1 MKNEPIIIENLL
13 EAPIDKVWQALTDN
27 DQMKK
32 WYFNLESFRP
42 EVGFEFRFDGGPDD
56 RVYHHVC
63 KITEVIPG
71 KKLAYSWRYEG
82 YEGLS
87 EVSFELAENDD
98 KTLLKLTHSGLE
110 TFPDNPDFAKAN
122 FIEGWN
128 QIIGTSLKTYVEK

>member
-1 MKNEPIIIENLL
+1 MKNEPIIIEILL
-13 EAPIDKVWQALTDN
+13 NASVDKVWQALTDN
-27 DQMKK
+27 DQMQK
-32 WYFNLESFRP
+32 WYFKLESFRP

-63 KITEVIPG
+63 KITKVIPG

-98 KTLLKLTHSGLE
+98 KTILKLTHSGLD

-128 QIIGTSLKTYVEK
+128 QIIGTSLKNYLEK